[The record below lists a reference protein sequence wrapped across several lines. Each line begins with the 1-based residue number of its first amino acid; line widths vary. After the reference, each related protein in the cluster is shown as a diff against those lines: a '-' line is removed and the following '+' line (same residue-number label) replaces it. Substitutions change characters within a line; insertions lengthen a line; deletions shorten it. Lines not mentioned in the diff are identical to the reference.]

1 MTKNEKNVRFTT
13 KVSHNK
19 NSIVLVYIVLYRCSR
34 IVIVIHDADPNIQ
47 VLSVDIF

>member
-19 NSIVLVYIVLYRCSR
+19 NSIVLVYIVCSR